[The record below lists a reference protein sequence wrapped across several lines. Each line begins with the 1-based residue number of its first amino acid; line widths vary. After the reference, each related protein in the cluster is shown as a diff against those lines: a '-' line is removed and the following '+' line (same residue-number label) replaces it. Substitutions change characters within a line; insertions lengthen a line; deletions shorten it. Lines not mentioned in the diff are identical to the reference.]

1 MKTILLICMCAS
13 MMMAQLFTRDS
24 MSEVVKDYNNNL
36 MWVDNKNTITLQMT
50 HKEAL
55 NFCETLVYSGYAN
68 WRVPT
73 IEEFQTIVDKSN
85 KKSYINKAFKFNVP
99 TGYWALKA
107 HFRTFWYYAD
117 YMNFISGT
125 AYFDNR
131 KVNKY
136 VRCVRD
142 IK

>member
-1 MKTILLICMCAS
+1 MRYLIFLLFFVSFS
-13 MMMAQLFTRDS
+13 MATLLHRDS
-24 MSEVVKDYNNNL
+24 MSEVVKDHTTHL
-36 MWVDNKNTITLQMT
+36 MWVDDSSSVSLQLT

-55 NFCETLVYSGYAN
+55 QYCEKLSHAGYTN
-68 WRVPT
+68 WRLPE
-73 IEEFQTIVDKSN
+73 IEEFKSIVDKLN
-85 KKSYINKAFKFNVP
+85 RKTYINKAFKYSVP
-99 TGYWALKA
+99 SGYWAYEA

-131 KVNKY
+131 NVNKY

>member
-1 MKTILLICMCAS
+1 MNYVLCILLLITS
-13 MMMAQLFTRDS
+13 LSAQILQRDARQ
-24 MSEVVKDYNNNL
+24 EIVRDHKNNL
-36 MWVDNKNTITLQMT
+36 MWVDNESTITLQMT

-55 NFCETLVYSGYAN
+55 VYCEKLVHGGYST

-73 IEEFQTIVDKSN
+73 IEEFKTIVDKLN
-85 KKSYINKAFKFNVP
+85 RKTHINKAFKYRIDS
-99 TGYWALKA
+99 GYWAYKA
-107 HFRTFWYYAD
+107 HIRTFWYYAD

>member
-1 MKTILLICMCAS
+1 MKYLICI
-13 MMMAQLFTRDS
+13 LFFVSLSTAALLHRDS
-24 MSEVVKDYNNNL
+24 SSEVVKDHTTHL
-36 MWVDNKNTITLQMT
+36 MWADNSSSVSLQLT
-50 HKEAL
+50 HKEAIEY
-55 NFCETLVYSGYAN
+55 CEKLSHAGYTN
-68 WRVPT
+68 WRLPK
-73 IEEFQTIVDKSN
+73 IEEFETIVDKLN
-85 KKSYINKAFKFNVP
+85 RKTYINKAFKYNVP
-99 TGYWALKA
+99 TGYWAYKA

-131 KVNKY
+131 NVNKY

>member
-1 MKTILLICMCAS
+1 MRAILLMCMCVS
-13 MMMAQLFTRDS
+13 LMMAQLLTRDS
-24 MSEVVKDYNNNL
+24 MNEVVKDYNNNL

-55 NFCETLVYSGYAN
+55 QFCETLVHSGYAN

-73 IEEFQTIVDKSN
+73 LEEFETIVDKTN
-85 KKSYINKAFKFNVP
+85 KKNYINRAFKFNAP
-99 TGYWALKA
+99 TGYWAFKA